1 MIISD
6 LDHLN
11 TETRP
16 QVSGGVG
23 AFGFARGT
31 ATASGNR
38 VNLATTLSVTLTY
51 AFVVAAPRGH

>member
-16 QVSGGVG
+16 QVSGGVS
-23 AFGFARGT
+23 AFGFANGT
-31 ATASGNR
+31 AAASGNR
-38 VNLATTLSVTLTY
+38 ANLATTLSLTTTY
-51 AFVVAAPRGH
+51 AFVFAAPHPH